1 MIKIGT
7 YLYKK
12 FITASRIKTLGIE
25 AAGMDNDDF
34 PFVKLRGGMCFY
46 GPKPSNKER
55 KFYRLFL
62 SQKTKKTLPFESFQ
76 IAMDIVV
83 RYAEGNLKW
92 GGPAKEAHY
101 KVQNGDTVAEMGAF
115 RGYYTLYL
123 SQRVGPT
130 GKIIAIEPIPENV
143 MYLKKNIEANNLENV
158 EIIPKGVWNKDETMV
173 FNRKPSDFQS
183 GSIDIN
189 YTQQEAKEIE
199 VNTLDTIL
207 SSKDVNQVDFMLIQL
222 NGAEFEALE
231 GLQITKPKNLSIAAR
246 YNKDERNI
254 ATEIVNVLTQRGYET
269 STLQKKFIY
278 AQCL

>member
-1 MIKIGT
+1 MIKISA

-12 FITASRIKTLGIE
+12 FITASRIKTLSIE

-34 PFVKLRGGMCFY
+34 PFVKLSGGMYFY
-46 GPKPSNKER
+46 GPKPSTKER

-62 SQKTKKTLPFESFQ
+62 SQKTKKMLPFESFQ

-83 RYAEGNLKW
+83 RYTEGNLKW

-101 KVQNGDTVAEMGAF
+101 KVKKGDTIAEMGAF

-123 SQRVGPT
+123 SQKVGPK

-143 MYLKKNIEANNLENV
+143 MYLKKNIEANKIDNV
-158 EIIPKGVWNKDETMV
+158 EIIAKGVWNTNEAMV
-173 FNRKPSDFQS
+173 FNRKPTDFQS

-189 YTQQEAKEIE
+189 YSGQTEKQIE

-207 SSKDVNQVDFMLIQL
+207 SECKIDQVDFMLIQL
-222 NGAEFEALE
+222 NGAEFEALK
-231 GLQITKPKNLSIAAR
+231 GLKKVKPKNLSIAAR
-246 YNKDERNI
+246 YDKDDRNI
-254 ATEIVNVLTQRGYET
+254 AGEIVDLLIQRGYKT
-269 STLQKKFIY
+269 SILQKKFIY
-278 AQCL
+278 AQCQ